1 MRALSSGQGWR
12 DLHRGRRRIGRDG
25 AFHPDGLAPD
35 NFEPGAPDSTAWPS
49 SAEDGSK
56 RKLGRRFFLRR
67 RGIRARSVE
76 WPQHRTHSSGFKR
89 GAALL
94 TLCPQRTGAAMADA
108 CGIQDPQ
115 GAIMLG
121 TPFLGIQR
129 MVGRTTQRPI
139 GLRNKSG
146 TGKASRKRRASP
158 SGRAID
164 ERKGG
169 FFSGCRLFFRN
180 WFSLKN
186 WGKLGRAQLS

>member
-35 NFEPGAPDSTAWPS
+35 NFEPGAPDSTAWPIS
-49 SAEDGSK
+49 PEDRSK
-56 RKLGRRFFLRR
+56 RKLGRRFSLRR

-115 GAIMLG
+115 GATTLG
-121 TPFLGIQR
+121 TPFLGIEW
-129 MVGRTTQRPI
+129 MVGGATQHSIR
-139 GLRNKSG
+139 LWSKS
-146 TGKASRKRRASP
+146 
-158 SGRAID
+158 
-164 ERKGG
+164 
-169 FFSGCRLFFRN
+169 
-180 WFSLKN
+180 
-186 WGKLGRAQLS
+186 